1 MSYIVRNLLRL
12 RKSLTRNFSPPVFPA
27 RAIRLI
33 RLIRPANFLIRPE
46 RQCETA
52 ILERSSGPNENLK
65 EALLQTHLG
74 RIPPHF
80 RKEKPPLGGWGAV
93 GGLAIK
99 KKGNAFALPLLMQRY
114 NTKAENAN
122 ASRKYFTLK
131 EV

>member
-33 RLIRPANFLIRPE
+33 RLIRPAKFLIRPE

-80 RKEKPPLGGWGAV
+80 RKEKPPFRGLGGRWWIGNQ
-93 GGLAIK
+93 
-99 KKGNAFALPLLMQRY
+99 KKGNASALPLLMQRY

-122 ASRKYFTLK
+122 VSRKYFTLK